1 MINLKQLQETVQE
14 LDLDLQAIAEEHDK
28 YCLKTVTDDEAMNW
42 LHSLP
47 IESLKDSLDKEHQR
61 PRSKYSMHDIVHK
74 SALRKL
80 HDKKKNELEIHNC
93 KLNIATLDVLIEKIS
108 VVLGEK

>member
-28 YCLKTVTDDEAMNW
+28 YCLKTSTDDEAMNW

-47 IESLKDSLDKEHQR
+47 IETLKDSLDKEHQR

-80 HDKKKNELEIHNC
+80 HEKKKNELESHKN
-93 KLNIATLDVLIEKIS
+93 KLNIARLDSLIAKIEEI
-108 VVLGEK
+108 LG